1 MVSPK
6 VATER
11 MTEQTVL
18 MGPKVDTNTGPLFFI
33 AHPLKLIH
41 APLTAP
47 PCEFKYLHN
56 FKLQKWTANK

>member
-18 MGPKVDTNTGPLFFI
+18 MGLNVDTKTGPLFFI
-33 AHPLKLIH
+33 AHPLKLTH

-47 PCEFKYLHN
+47 PCAFKYL
-56 FKLQKWTANK
+56 